1 MATSKKRQHN
11 TLLDIVID
19 LFYIKDREAKDL
31 NESITLLSILL
42 SNNEI
47 RKARSMR

>member
-1 MATSKKRQHN
+1 MARSKKRQHN

-19 LFYIKDREAKDL
+19 LFNIKDREAKDL

-42 SNNEI
+42 SNNKIKKE
-47 RKARSMR
+47 RSMK

>member
-1 MATSKKRQHN
+1 MARSKKRQHN
-11 TLLDIVID
+11 ILLDIVID

-31 NESITLLSILL
+31 NDSITLLSILL

-47 RKARSMR
+47 TKEGSMR